1 MSAPTTSPISRTF
14 TSARRLSRPSFS
26 FQHQQSFSMPPASQ
40 VQERIEQ
47 LADMQVGFA
56 LADVVFPFHQ
66 LLLQERLDR
75 QDAQLEL
82 ILKLLQAPVQAP
94 MVVETPPFSA
104 IVPPDD
110 VTIFD

>member
-1 MSAPTTSPISRTF
+1 
-14 TSARRLSRPSFS
+14 
-26 FQHQQSFSMPPASQ
+26 MPPASQ

-47 LADMQVGFA
+47 LADMQVGFALLFEVSA

>member
-1 MSAPTTSPISRTF
+1 
-14 TSARRLSRPSFS
+14 
-26 FQHQQSFSMPPASQ
+26 MPPTSQ

-47 LADMQVGFA
+47 LADMQVCCA
-56 LADVVFPFHQ
+56 LQLGSSLTADVVLPCHQ

-82 ILKLLQAPVQAP
+82 ILKLLQAPVPAP
-94 MVVETPPFSA
+94 VSVETPPFSA